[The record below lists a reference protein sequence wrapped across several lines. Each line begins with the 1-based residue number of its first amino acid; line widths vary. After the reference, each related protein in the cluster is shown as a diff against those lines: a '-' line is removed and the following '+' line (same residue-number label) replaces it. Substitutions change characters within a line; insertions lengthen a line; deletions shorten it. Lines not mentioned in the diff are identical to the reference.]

1 MVDLLLSTD
10 CRLYIFY
17 LEVDNCFEPDNTQK
31 HLQIHGALERK
42 IIQKKCKNKMNAQP
56 CTLIEKKLVVTI
68 DNEIHDQSQAL
79 PQGIKEPEN
88 EKQQV
93 KNLQL
98 HDITDFSFHVV
109 TS

>member
-1 MVDLLLSTD
+1 MHAY
-10 CRLYIFY
+10 R
-17 LEVDNCFEPDNTQK
+17 
-31 HLQIHGALERK
+31 
-42 IIQKKCKNKMNAQP
+42 
-56 CTLIEKKLVVTI
+56 KKLVVTI
-68 DNEIHDQSQAL
+68 DNKIHDQSQAL

-93 KNLQL
+93 QNLQL

>member
-1 MVDLLLSTD
+1 MHA
-10 CRLYIFY
+10 Y
-17 LEVDNCFEPDNTQK
+17 
-31 HLQIHGALERK
+31 RK
-42 IIQKKCKNKMNAQP
+42 KQ
-56 CTLIEKKLVVTI
+56 VVTI

-88 EKQQV
+88 EKQQQQV